1 MEIIRKQ
8 EKYEIF
14 ERLNIGEVFMSD
26 NKIYMKT
33 LEIFDE
39 DYGDF
44 NCVNLQDGQLDSMP
58 DGKSVKIITC
68 KLYVE

>member
-14 ERLNIGEVFMSD
+14 ERLNIGDIFMSD

-33 LEIFDE
+33 LESFAK
-39 DYGDF
+39 DYGDYGNF
-44 NCVNLQDGQLDSMP
+44 NCVNLQDGYLDCIP
-58 DGKSVKIITC
+58 AGKSVKII
-68 KLYVE
+68 L